1 MYRLRIDQLRR
12 IAAEHGDTTKY
23 AIHRTTGIS
32 QSSVYRILS
41 GEQQPD
47 LFSVLR
53 FADAYDSTVEDLMER
68 TDAECVSVPA

>member
-1 MYRLRIDQLRR
+1 MYRLRINKLRQ

-23 AIHRTTGIS
+23 AIHRATGIS
-32 QSSVYRILS
+32 QSSIYRILS

-53 FADAYDSTVEDLMER
+53 FAETYGTTVEDLMER
-68 TDAECVSVPA
+68 TDDECVSVPA